1 MAIMNPPFALQ
12 NAGAT
17 HTAAGDRLMLTG
29 LFTGGATGLQTRG
42 GVSPASGSEFT
53 TTQTGSPSMQVT
65 VGSGICYVPGTQS
78 GTQGVYAC
86 INDTNL
92 NLTVTTAHGS
102 LTRIDTIVAR
112 VYDTQYSGGT
122 DACALEI
129 IAGTASASPTAPTLP
144 DNCLALYNIT
154 VGAAVTSIVNG
165 NLSDLRPWA
174 TTAGG
179 VYVVRNQT
187 ERDAITGHPVAYA
200 PMAIRT
206 DTGALEA
213 KISGTWVPKS
223 PIRRLASNQI
233 SSPALTANGIW
244 NDFTSGQWAPITFT
258 IPPSGMFTISIG
270 AQLVNNTSTATTW
283 VGYRLS
289 GGLVNV
295 ATGASGAGGIG
306 NGTSGSSREFTWAGG
321 TVGASCTVTPQYQ
334 VTSGTS
340 GSVTLGQVR
349 VYLEP

>member
-17 HTAAGDRLMLTG
+17 HTAAGDRLMLAG
-29 LFTGGATGLQTRG
+29 LFTGGTTGLQTRG
-42 GVSPASGSEFT
+42 GVSPSAGSEFT

-78 GTQGVYAC
+78 STQGVYAC
-86 INDTNL
+86 INDANA

-122 DACALEI
+122 DVYALEI

-165 NLSDLRPWA
+165 NLSDLRYWA
-174 TTAGG
+174 TAVGG
-179 VYVVRNQT
+179 IYVVRNQT
-187 ERDAITGHPVAYA
+187 ERDAITGHPTTYA

-213 KISGTWVPKS
+213 KINGTWVPKS
-223 PIRRLASNQI
+223 PIRRLYSNQNI
-233 SSPALTANGIW
+233 SPTLTSNGIW
-244 NDFTSGQWAPITFT
+244 NDFTSAQWAPITFT

-270 AQLVNNTSTATTW
+270 AQLVNSASNATTW
-283 VGYRLS
+283 AGYRLT
-289 GGLVNV
+289 GGMVF
-295 ATGASGAGGIG
+295 ASSGAVAAGAIG
-306 NGTSGSSREFTWAGG
+306 VGTSGCSREFTWAGG

-334 VTSGTS
+334 VTSGS
-340 GSVTLGQVR
+340 AGSITLGQFR
-349 VYLEP
+349 IYLEP